1 MRVIYYVEEPQLEDV
16 DGFKETNGWKSI
28 RVYQVVDKQ
37 LESMGYF
44 EIGLSDDTEDEIL
57 SYIIE
62 DIEED
67 ELIKL
72 EKL

>member
-1 MRVIYYVEEPQLEDV
+1 
-16 DGFKETNGWKSI
+16 
-28 RVYQVVDKQ
+28 
-37 LESMGYF
+37 MGYF
-44 EIGLSDDTEDEIL
+44 EVGLSDDTEDEIL